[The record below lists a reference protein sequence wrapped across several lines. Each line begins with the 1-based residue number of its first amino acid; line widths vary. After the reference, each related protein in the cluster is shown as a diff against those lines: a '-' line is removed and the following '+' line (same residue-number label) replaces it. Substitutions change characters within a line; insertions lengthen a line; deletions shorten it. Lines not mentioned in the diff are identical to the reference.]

1 MKTLAL
7 LTALLMHVSGLWA
20 HVPSTARTALDNAA
34 TADNAWSAGAT
45 EPPARLGPLPVR
57 IGTQAVVVDAV
68 SAYAVDVDTGTVL
81 YEKNPTGKRP
91 IASITKLI
99 TAIVFLSHHTPDEQ
113 LAVPALPPYGPE
125 DDRLG
130 LSPGEAFTAGQLVQA
145 ALIPSAA
152 DAADTLA
159 ITDAGSVTKFAAQM
173 NAKMNQWGITGTHF
187 TNASGLQ
194 DKDNYASAEAL
205 GKIGRLALM
214 NPFIRTT
221 VGYTNAT
228 IISSA
233 GRRFDVTN
241 TDTLLSGGN
250 FYGIKTGYTLAAG
263 QCFLGLTRINGHEVV
278 TVILGSSD
286 RFGASQALAGWIDRN
301 WQWL

>member
-1 MKTLAL
+1 
-7 LTALLMHVSGLWA
+7 
-20 HVPSTARTALDNAA
+20 
-34 TADNAWSAGAT
+34 
-45 EPPARLGPLPVR
+45 
-57 IGTQAVVVDAV
+57 
-68 SAYAVDVDTGTVL
+68 
-81 YEKNPTGKRP
+81 
-91 IASITKLI
+91 
-99 TAIVFLSHHTPDEQ
+99 
-113 LAVPALPPYGPE
+113 
-125 DDRLG
+125 
-130 LSPGEAFTAGQLVQA
+130 
-145 ALIPSAA
+145 
-152 DAADTLA
+152 
-159 ITDAGSVTKFAAQM
+159 
-173 NAKMNQWGITGTHF
+173 
-187 TNASGLQ
+187 
-194 DKDNYASAEAL
+194 
-205 GKIGRLALM
+205 M